1 MAPLLS
7 RVGWGWWYLGLGGLS
22 LAWRAALP
30 PIPLFG
36 SRHDDELQVQLAG
49 ALLDGRWLGEWT
61 ALTLSKGPGY
71 PLFLAGAHHLGLP
84 PTLAQQALMLGGA
97 LLVAVGL
104 IRWAGHPWLGRTAF
118 AVLALNP
125 AMLGFSASRVYR
137 EGLVAALGLI
147 AIGVALLLASHL
159 RHPAPRNRRWWGVA
173 GLGSTGLGL
182 LLGLLAIT
190 RADTIWLVGVSLG
203 IVTVGV
209 LSGVTGPPRWRP
221 GLAVALL
228 LAGIGVLGYALP
240 EALTAQANARA
251 YGVRTIDDFSGG
263 AFAQLWGAWV
273 RVEPHSPDRAD
284 VLSVHQRAPVYAVS
298 PAAQEIAA
306 LVESSGDV
314 LRGSNAV
321 AFLLYQAPE
330 GIGIASA
337 PARQEYFR
345 EIARDITVACA
356 DGRLTCAGTPVGV
369 GMPVGQEIEWG
380 AVAKTMATGF
390 IDGLL
395 RMRVAFVVEE
405 VSGRSPESSRRGV
418 PGSTVDS
425 ADTGDLWSAVVWGL
439 PERAGVLPDTDGPLL
454 TAQQGLARLYSI
466 GWVLALLP
474 ALLGTVAALIGTRLR
489 SPLGWFALLCAV
501 GVTGH
506 LGILAL
512 FSVHVA
518 PGLADGYAHYLLAT
532 TPVALL
538 GTVIGAWLAGT
549 ALHRA
554 GRSRRAA
561 RR

>member
-1 MAPLLS
+1 VAPLLS

-221 GLAVALL
+221 GVAAALL

-251 YGVRTIDDFSGG
+251 YGVRTIDDFNRG
-263 AFAQLWGAWV
+263 AFAQLWGAWT
-273 RVEPHSPDRAD
+273 RVEPHSPSQAD
-284 VLSVHQRAPVYAVS
+284 ALWVHQRAPVYAVS
-298 PAAQEIAA
+298 PAAAELGAVIEPGAA
-306 LVESSGDV
+306 VQLEAQF
-314 LRGSNAV
+314 RAW
-321 AFLLYQAPE
+321 ALYEAPV
-330 GIGIASA
+330 GIGVAGA
-337 PARQEYFR
+337 PARQEYFHQ
-345 EIARDITVACA
+345 IAEDITAACA
-356 DGRLTCAGTPVGV
+356 DGRLTCSGTPVGV
-369 GMPVGQEIEWG
+369 GMPVLEQFRW
-380 AVAKTMATGF
+380 ATVARTMASTAV
-390 IDGLL
+390 DGLL

-405 VSGRSPESSRRGV
+405 VSGRSPESSRLGV

-425 ADTGDLWSAVVWGL
+425 AGSRPAWAAAVRGL
-439 PERAGVLPDTDGPLL
+439 PFPAGVLPATDGPLL
-454 TAQQGLARLYSI
+454 AAQQGLARLYSI
-466 GWVLALLP
+466 GWALVLLP

-512 FSVHVA
+512 FSVHA
-518 PGLADGYAHYLLAT
+518 ADSLADGYAHYLLAT